1 MESGEQ
7 FSIFF
12 KEPCKSI
19 FEKKGD
25 FGSFSRE
32 QGNADSPGGLIGQGS
47 YLPMNLE
54 LVRAM
59 LEIRTLFEIGL

>member
-7 FSIFF
+7 FSISF
-12 KEPCKSI
+12 KETCKSI

-25 FGSFSRE
+25 SGSFSRE
-32 QGNADSPGGLIGQGS
+32 QLNSDSPGGLIGQGS
-47 YLPMNLE
+47 YLPTNLE

-59 LEIRTLFEIGL
+59 LEISYLR